1 MPRSLYLMSNWNF
14 SIRSNATGREA
25 DHLPA
30 SRAEIGVSVEQCL
43 YRLTPPSFAF
53 IPRTQGIML
62 LFVHTNQVNII
73 ILKHCVKNGIG
84 LDASYFNIRNITH
97 HFIF

>member
-1 MPRSLYLMSNWNF
+1 MITWKFF
-14 SIRSNATGREA
+14 SRDNAIGRGT

-30 SRAEIGVSVEQCL
+30 SRAEIRVSVEQCL
-43 YRLTPPSFAF
+43 YRLTTPSFAF
-53 IPRTQGIML
+53 IPSTQRNML

-73 ILKHCVKNGIG
+73 TIKHCVKNAIG
-84 LDASYFNIRNITH
+84 LDASYNNVRNITH